1 MKSINEKEK
10 KLENFFADKV
20 SKAISKEE
28 LNKIGKE
35 VEEELYNQIAANP
48 NDNQRPNQQ
57 GPSQQGPSQQPNQ
70 NDNNSAKITQ
80 LQQEIN

>member
-1 MKSINEKEK
+1 MESINEKEK

-35 VEEELYNQIAANP
+35 AEEEFYKQIAANP
-48 NDNQRPNQQ
+48 NDNQ
-57 GPSQQGPSQQPNQ
+57 
-70 NDNNSAKITQ
+70 
-80 LQQEIN
+80 